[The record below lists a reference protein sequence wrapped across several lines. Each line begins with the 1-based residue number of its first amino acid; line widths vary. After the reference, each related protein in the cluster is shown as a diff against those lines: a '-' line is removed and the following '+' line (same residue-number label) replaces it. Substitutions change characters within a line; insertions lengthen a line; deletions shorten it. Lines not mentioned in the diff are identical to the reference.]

1 MGKVAGSN
9 PAGTHFR
16 FFVQRRFRNRCAGA
30 HVQGTLRAVR
40 CKGRCMCS
48 SMLHIQHRNIQRP
61 SGPISPRYK
70 NTDTHVCCSIHFRL
84 RYCCDV
90 MGTDHVTSV
99 CMTGLVRRDG
109 RRSLPP
115 PNQLFVGFSG
125 ILSPLGTGV

>member
-1 MGKVAGSN
+1 MS
-9 PAGTHFR
+9 R
-16 FFVQRRFRNRCAGA
+16 EIEGA
-30 HVQGTLRAVR
+30 LEQLLATGICLRDFK
-40 CKGRCMCS
+40 KGNQ
-48 SMLHIQHRNIQRP
+48 LRNIQRP